1 MPLLGDPKKRGDLFA
16 RVKLVLP
23 EPLTDQEVESIRLLA
38 SDRQDSSKKRS
49 K

>member
-1 MPLLGDPKKRGDLFA
+1 LFA
-16 RVKLVLP
+16 RVRLVLP

-38 SDRQDSSKKRS
+38 STRQDRSKKQS